1 MRCGLTLEPYHDFFV
16 ACAGVAGAL
25 IGLLFVAISLNPEK
39 VTGPNA
45 DPRLQVR
52 ATAAFSALLNPL
64 ALALFSLIPDTAMI
78 TALFV
83 VSLSGLLSCVKAFVV
98 LFRNYSA
105 MQFSDL
111 YLQVSL
117 VIVYGFQLFGA
128 FHLRANPDDPGP
140 LKLQAILMVV
150 LLLIGISRAWEL
162 AGTKNLHLRVT
173 HGPPPSSADPAAPAP
188 VADAGPDSDAQ

>member
-1 MRCGLTLEPYHDFFV
+1 MTLEPYHDFFV

-83 VSLSGLLSCVKAFVV
+83 VSLSGLLSCVKAFIV
-98 LFRNYSA
+98 LFRKRSGVTLIHAGIGLLMLGQLLGDKAQQCLGVAAAVEAAREQKNVHGDAHQDEIEPKHYR
-105 MQFSDL
+105 QGDVPVNGCG
-111 YLQVSL
+111 VS
-117 VIVYGFQLFGA
+117 V
-128 FHLRANPDDPGP
+128 P
-140 LKLQAILMVV
+140 L
-150 LLLIGISRAWEL
+150 
-162 AGTKNLHLRVT
+162 
-173 HGPPPSSADPAAPAP
+173 
-188 VADAGPDSDAQ
+188 

>member
-1 MRCGLTLEPYHDFFV
+1 MTLEPYHDFFV

-25 IGLLFVAISLNPEK
+25 IGLLFVAISLAPEK

-45 DPRLQVR
+45 DPRMQVR

-83 VSLSGLLSCVKAFVV
+83 VSVSGLVSCVKAFIV

-105 MQFSDL
+105 MQFNDL

-117 VIVYGFQLFGA
+117 VVVYGFQLFGA

-173 HGPPPSSADPAAPAP
+173 RTPAPEAASEPAAPSEPAP
-188 VADAGPDSDAQ
+188 PPAPDAD

>member
-1 MRCGLTLEPYHDFFV
+1 M
-16 ACAGVAGAL
+16 
-25 IGLLFVAISLNPEK
+25 
-39 VTGPNA
+39 
-45 DPRLQVR
+45 
-52 ATAAFSALLNPL
+52 
-64 ALALFSLIPDTAMI
+64 
-78 TALFV
+78 
-83 VSLSGLLSCVKAFVV
+83 

-173 HGPPPSSADPAAPAP
+173 RTPTPAPAEP
-188 VADAGPDSDAQ
+188 APPRPSQTPAPDTD